1 MAGLSPKLPL
11 VRDPN
16 DGYALTKNLKQVA
29 AQNFKMLILTNPGER
44 IMDVNF
50 GVGILGYLFENNN
63 QQTYD
68 QIRSKIEEQTS
79 RYLPYIQIRDITFS
93 SSNIVNTDPSDSIVL
108 RIVYFIK
115 PLMTTEILELPIGQV

>member
-115 PLMTTEILELPIGQV
+115 PLMTTEILELPIGN

>member
-68 QIRSKIEEQTS
+68 QIKSKIEEQTS

-93 SSNIVNTDPSDSIVL
+93 SSNIINTDPSDSIVL

-115 PLMTTEILELPIGQV
+115 PLMTTEILELPIGN

>member
-11 VRDPN
+11 TRDPN
-16 DGYALTKNLKQVA
+16 DGYSLTKNLKEVA

-50 GVGILGYLFENNN
+50 GVGIIGYLFENNSVE
-63 QQTYD
+63 TYD
-68 QIRSKIEEQTS
+68 QIKSRIEQQTN
-79 RYLPYIQIRDITFS
+79 RYLSYIKIRDISFS
-93 SSNIVNTDPSDSIVL
+93 TPRIIAGDSTDSLVV

-115 PLMTTEILELPIGQV
+115 PLMTTEILELPIGN

>member
-11 VRDPN
+11 VRDSN
-16 DGYALTKNLKQVA
+16 DGFALTKNLKEVA

-50 GVGILGYLFENNN
+50 GVGILGYLFENNSPE
-63 QQTYD
+63 TYD
-68 QIRSKIEEQTS
+68 QIKSRIEEQTNK
-79 RYLPYIQIRDITFS
+79 YLSYIQIQDITFA
-93 SSNIVNTDPSDSIVL
+93 SSNIVDADPSDSILL

-115 PLMTTEILELPIGQV
+115 PLRSTEILELPISN

>member
-68 QIRSKIEEQTS
+68 QIRSKIEEQTN

-115 PLMTTEILELPIGQV
+115 PLMTTEILELPIGN

>member
-108 RIVYFIK
+108 RIVFFIK
-115 PLMTTEILELPIGQV
+115 PLMTTEILELPIGN

>member
-11 VRDPN
+11 VRDSN
-16 DGYALTKNLKQVA
+16 DGFALTKNLKEVA

-50 GVGILGYLFENNN
+50 GVGILGYLFENNSPE
-63 QQTYD
+63 TYD
-68 QIRSKIEEQTS
+68 QIKSRIEEQTS
-79 RYLPYIQIRDITFS
+79 KYLSYIQIQDITFA
-93 SSNIVNTDPSDSIVL
+93 SSNIVDADPSDSILL

-115 PLMTTEILELPIGQV
+115 PLRSTEILELPISN

>member
-16 DGYALTKNLKQVA
+16 DGYALTKNLKEVA

-50 GVGILGYLFENNN
+50 GVGILGFLFENNSPE
-63 QQTYD
+63 TYD
-68 QIRSKIEEQTS
+68 LIKSTIEEQTS
-79 RYLPYIQIRDITFS
+79 KYLPYIQIRDISFS
-93 SSNIVNTDPSDSIVL
+93 TPNVVDADPSDTIRL

-115 PLMTTEILELPIGQV
+115 PLMSTEILELPIGN

>member
-11 VRDPN
+11 VRDSN
-16 DGYALTKNLKQVA
+16 DGFALTKNLKEVA

-50 GVGILGYLFENNN
+50 GVGILGYLFENNSPE
-63 QQTYD
+63 TYD
-68 QIRSKIEEQTS
+68 QIKSRIEEQTS
-79 RYLPYIQIRDITFS
+79 KYLSYIQIQDITFA
-93 SSNIVNTDPSDSIVL
+93 SSNVVDADPSDSILL

-115 PLMTTEILELPIGQV
+115 PLRSTEILELPISN

>member
-50 GVGILGYLFENNN
+50 GGGSLGYLFENNN

-115 PLMTTEILELPIGQV
+115 PLMTTEILELPIGN

>member
-16 DGYALTKNLKQVA
+16 DGYALTKNLKEVA

-50 GVGILGYLFENNN
+50 GVGILGYLFENNS

-68 QIRSKIEEQTS
+68 QIKSRIEEQTS
-79 RYLPYIQIRDITFS
+79 RYLPYIQIRDIAFS
-93 SSNIVNTDPSDSIVL
+93 SSNVINTDPSDSIVL
-108 RIVYFIK
+108 RIAYFIK
-115 PLMTTEILELPIGQV
+115 PLMTTEILELPIGN

>member
-11 VRDPN
+11 MRDPN
-16 DGYALTKNLKQVA
+16 DGYSLTKNLKEVA

-50 GVGILGYLFENNN
+50 GVGIMGYLFENNSAE
-63 QQTYD
+63 TYD
-68 QIRSKIEEQTS
+68 QIKSRIEQQTN
-79 RYLPYIQIRDITFS
+79 RYLSYIKIRDISFS
-93 SSNIVNTDPSDSIVL
+93 TPRIIAGDSTDSLVV

-115 PLMTTEILELPIGQV
+115 PLMTTEILELPIGN

>member
-1 MAGLSPKLPL
+1 MAGLSPKSPL

-115 PLMTTEILELPIGQV
+115 PLMTTEILELPIGN

>member
-1 MAGLSPKLPL
+1 
-11 VRDPN
+11 
-16 DGYALTKNLKQVA
+16 
-29 AQNFKMLILTNPGER
+29 
-44 IMDVNF
+44 MDVNF

-115 PLMTTEILELPIGQV
+115 PLMTTEILELPIGN

>member
-11 VRDPN
+11 MRDPN
-16 DGYALTKNLKQVA
+16 DGYSLTKNLKEVA

-50 GVGILGYLFENNN
+50 GVGIMGYLFENNSAE
-63 QQTYD
+63 TYD
-68 QIRSKIEEQTS
+68 QIKSRIEQQTN
-79 RYLPYIQIRDITFS
+79 RYLSYIKIRDISFS
-93 SSNIVNTDPSDSIVL
+93 TPRIVTGDSTDSLVV

-115 PLMTTEILELPIGQV
+115 PLMTTEILELPIGN

>member
-11 VRDPN
+11 VRDPHA
-16 DGYALTKNLKQVA
+16 GYALTKNLKQVA

-68 QIRSKIEEQTS
+68 QIRSKIEEQPS

-115 PLMTTEILELPIGQV
+115 PLMTTEILELPIGN

>member
-11 VRDPN
+11 VRDSN
-16 DGYALTKNLKQVA
+16 DGFALTKNLKEVA

-50 GVGILGYLFENNN
+50 GVGILGYLFENNSPE
-63 QQTYD
+63 TYD
-68 QIRSKIEEQTS
+68 QIKSRIEEQTS
-79 RYLPYIQIRDITFS
+79 KYLSYIQIQDITFA
-93 SSNIVNTDPSDSIVL
+93 SSNVVDADPSDSIVL

-115 PLMTTEILELPIGQV
+115 PLRSTEILELPISN